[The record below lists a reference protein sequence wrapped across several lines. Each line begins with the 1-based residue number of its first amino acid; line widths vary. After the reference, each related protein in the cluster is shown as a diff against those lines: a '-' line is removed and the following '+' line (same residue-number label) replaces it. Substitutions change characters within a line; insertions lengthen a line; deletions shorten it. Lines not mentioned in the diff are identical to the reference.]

1 MQANKKT
8 TMQTIKFGGI
18 EGQVVSSSE
27 HGNYL
32 VLNLSDRVVVCG
44 TYSNQW
50 EWEESPDEDSGFKS
64 FITYIGIK
72 REEERDKYIN
82 RLAANHVNFV
92 DKEDTLRRSR
102 RCKKFPLELK
112 IRGLSA
118 SSVVSLVQSA

>member
-1 MQANKKT
+1 MQSNRKT
-8 TMQTIKFGGI
+8 TMQTIKFCGI

-32 VLNLSDRVVVCG
+32 VVNLSDRVVVCG

-72 REEERDKYIN
+72 SAAERDRYTKWV
-82 RLAANHVNFV
+82 AANQGYFV

-112 IRGLSA
+112 VRGLSA
-118 SSVVSLVQSA
+118 SSVASLVQSA